1 MENLTIVIHL
11 LDMHLVAEGT
21 NLELIE
27 ESSMSSLNLLT
38 SSDDLLV
45 SHDFNLGLHDL
56 GLDVQLLEEAGLLG
70 VETSGA
76 SANPHIIRGD
86 GANLGGCLT
95 SFLVEDLLDVGE
107 ITVGKDDS
115 GVSLEQ
121 LNDGVE
127 LVALLP

>member
-1 MENLTIVIHL
+1 
-11 LDMHLVAEGT
+11 MHLVAEGA
-21 NLELIE
+21 NLQLVEK
-27 ESSMSSLNLLT
+27 SSLGGFNLGT
-38 SSDDLLV
+38 SSDNLLV
-45 SHDFNLGLHDL
+45 GNDFNLGLHDL

-95 SFLVEDLLDVGE
+95 SLLVEDLLDVGE
-107 ITVGKDDS
+107 ITVGKDNA
-115 GVSLEQ
+115 GVSFEE

-127 LVALLP
+127 LIALLP